1 MAFIDIA
8 CEHVLVDHDVIEPFL
23 KAALALLNLQD
34 VEVSV
39 VLCDDAFIH
48 PLNRDYRGKDRPTD
62 VLSFA
67 QREGDFA
74 DPNDP
79 MLGDIIVSL
88 ERAQAQAN
96 ERHIPLSQELSLLL
110 VHGLLHLLGYDH
122 IEDDEAE
129 EMEALEKRLLSEIE
143 VEWPLHFGY
152 RKAQNLENEHE

>member
-1 MAFIDIA
+1 MSHIDII
-8 CEHVLVDHDVIEPFL
+8 CENVTLEHSIIETFL
-23 KAALALLNLQD
+23 KAAIEALELGD

-67 QREGDFA
+67 QREGEFA
-74 DPNDP
+74 DPDDP

-88 ERAQAQAN
+88 DRAKDQAMS
-96 ERHIPLSQELSLLL
+96 RHHPLSQELALLL

-122 IEDDEAE
+122 IDDDDAE
-129 EMEALEKRLLSEIE
+129 EMEALEKKLLAQIE
-143 VEWPLHFGY
+143 LDWPSHFGY
-152 RKAQNLENEHE
+152 RKAQ